1 MEKKKKKNTF
11 SLETCSGMMT
21 IEVAGY
27 SGGSNFE
34 TEIRFKLLFRM
45 YHVTVKYK
53 NVSVMIANIHMILKI
68 GDFFLLLST
77 AIITALLFVYVR

>member
-1 MEKKKKKNTF
+1 MLDYVAIVLCTYRWAKREWKGKKKTGTRMIETIYGEKKKNTF

-27 SGGSNFE
+27 SDGSNFE

-45 YHVTVKYK
+45 
-53 NVSVMIANIHMILKI
+53 SM
-68 GDFFLLLST
+68 
-77 AIITALLFVYVR
+77 